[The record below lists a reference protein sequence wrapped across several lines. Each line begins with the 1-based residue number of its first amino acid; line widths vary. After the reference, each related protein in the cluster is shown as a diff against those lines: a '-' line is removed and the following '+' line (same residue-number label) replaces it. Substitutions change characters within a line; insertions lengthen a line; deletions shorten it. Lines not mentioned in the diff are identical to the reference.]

1 LVAPASV
8 LPYIIG
14 KKGANLRIIQDN
26 SGANVQI
33 PKRTD
38 SETTSVADDN
48 TLSEHEDLV
57 EITIE
62 GTDAAVVKARD
73 EISKII
79 DERVELAHS
88 RFSQR
93 SPLRLNQRLIYLGE

>member
-1 LVAPASV
+1 MSV

-14 KKGANLRIIQDN
+14 KRGVNLRTIQDN

-33 PKRTD
+33 PKRAD
-38 SETTSVADDN
+38 LETTSIADEN
-48 TLSEHEDLV
+48 TTSEQEDLV

-62 GTDAAVVKARD
+62 GIDIAVEKASH

-79 DERVELAHS
+79 DERV
-88 RFSQR
+88 
-93 SPLRLNQRLIYLGE
+93 

>member
-1 LVAPASV
+1 MVAPVSV

-14 KKGANLRIIQDN
+14 KKGANLRTIQDN

-33 PKRTD
+33 PKKAD
-38 SETTSVADDN
+38 LETTSIADDN
-48 TLSEHEDLV
+48 TTSEQDLV

-62 GTDAAVVKARD
+62 GIDIAVEKARD

-79 DERVELAHS
+79 DERV
-88 RFSQR
+88 
-93 SPLRLNQRLIYLGE
+93 

>member
-1 LVAPASV
+1 MSV

-14 KKGANLRIIQDN
+14 KKGANLRTIQDN

-33 PKRTD
+33 PKKAD
-38 SETTSVADDN
+38 LETTSIADDN
-48 TLSEHEDLV
+48 TTSEQDLV

-62 GTDAAVVKARD
+62 GIDIAVEKARD

-79 DERVELAHS
+79 DERV
-88 RFSQR
+88 
-93 SPLRLNQRLIYLGE
+93 